1 MTFNRGMKHN
11 VGGWPEGYD
20 YTEPNEVNKYM
31 RKLNKEPQFA
41 FAPATKD
48 LVNSTTRCIKQN
60 NQLDLFEEYFE
71 GEEPEFM
78 SEPISTKTVMI
89 FKDPNKIK
97 RPVTRIEWHPD
108 HSDPRIGATYANM
121 NFQNQPP
128 SMPKQSYIWNLSN
141 PNVPEKTLDPVSPLT
156 CMSFNQKIT
165 DNVVAGCYNGSL
177 AFFDLKAGDA
187 SGKLKPVKTTILD
200 KSHHDPV
207 YDVFWCAGKT
217 GTECVS
223 ISTDGRILWWDF
235 KKLDDGPTEE
245 LVLEEKFDID
255 GEKVPKILGATSLAY
270 DGEYSSLKFLA
281 GTEQGFC
288 LQANKKS
295 KKVEIALRFG
305 IESGK
310 HHGPVYAIERNP
322 THPKYFLTVGD
333 WTARIWS
340 EELQQHPI
348 MQTRYHSSYLTS
360 GCWSPTRPSAF
371 FTARH
376 DGVGLIL

>member
-1 MTFNRGMKHN
+1 M
-11 VGGWPEGYD
+11 
-20 YTEPNEVNKYM
+20 
-31 RKLNKEPQFA
+31 
-41 FAPATKD
+41 
-48 LVNSTTRCIKQN
+48 
-60 NQLDLFEEYFE
+60 
-71 GEEPEFM
+71 
-78 SEPISTKTVMI
+78 
-89 FKDPNKIK
+89 
-97 RPVTRIEWHPD
+97 
-108 HSDPRIGATYANM
+108 
-121 NFQNQPP
+121 
-128 SMPKQSYIWNLSN
+128 
-141 PNVPEKTLDPVSPLT
+141 
-156 CMSFNQKIT
+156 
-165 DNVVAGCYNGSL
+165 VAGCYNGSL